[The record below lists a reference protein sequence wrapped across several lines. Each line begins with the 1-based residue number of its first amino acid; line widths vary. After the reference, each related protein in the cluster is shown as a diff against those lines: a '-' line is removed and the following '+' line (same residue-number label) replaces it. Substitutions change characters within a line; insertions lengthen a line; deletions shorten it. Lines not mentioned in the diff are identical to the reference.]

1 MSIFEDLISKDST
14 RIWASACAIRKLRD
28 KQLLAELAD
37 QIEAIRAATNGVP
50 LGGALR
56 PNSSHLDFA
65 IKKLE
70 HVRSSSE
77 CLCSLYLMDDLFDP
91 NSEAKDGN
99 VQILET
105 TRIDGKWIDFYTCRC
120 TSCGAIFKAE
130 ERQYHYSWWAW
141 KRA

>member
-1 MSIFEDLISKDST
+1 MSIFEDLTSKDST
-14 RIWASACAIRKLRD
+14 RIWSGACAIRKLRD
-28 KQLLAELAD
+28 KQELSDLAER
-37 QIEAIRAATNGVP
+37 IEEIREATNDVP

-70 HVRSSSE
+70 HVRFSPE
-77 CLCSLYLMDDLFDP
+77 CLCSLYMMDDLFDP

-99 VQILET
+99 VQIIGT
-105 TRIDGKWIDFYTCRC
+105 TLIDEKWVDFYTCRC
-120 TSCGAIFKAE
+120 TSCDARFRVE
-130 ERQYHYSWWAW
+130 EREYHYSWWAW